1 MKKNIVTLTVIVAIG
16 LATLLVIS
24 PVWRTIFGTAV
35 EDLTQWTPAAI
46 EKNPIGYSQFVEA
59 QLKKDLKIFQ
69 ETRKALALRM
79 EILAKL
85 LIEKT
90 SELGNGETFANEFAE
105 AITDGTFPAKLHGRD
120 YTESQLRI
128 QLSLTLAQVNGLKES
143 VAEITK
149 VSVTAEKELQKLV
162 VETEKTESQIA
173 LLATRREIFRSQATS
188 AEGLEMIATVN
199 SVLEGNQILI
209 KANPVRTIDELLRDV
224 ESESTSQG
232 VTPSEIQVS
241 EFLQSFVAKK
251 SSKGDL
257 FQTKDIPLA
266 PGDKEKE

>member
-1 MKKNIVTLTVIVAIG
+1 MKKNFVTFTVIAAIG
-16 LATLLVIS
+16 LATLLIIS

-46 EKNPIGYSQFVEA
+46 EKNPIGYSQFVEV
-59 QLKKDLKIFQ
+59 QLKKDLKVFQ

-79 EILAKL
+79 ETLAKL
-85 LIEKT
+85 LSEKT
-90 SELGNGETFANEFAE
+90 KLLENGEKFADEFAE
-105 AITDGTFPAKLHGRD
+105 AITEGAFPIRLHGKD

-149 VSVTAEKELQKLV
+149 VSATAEKELQKLV

-173 LLATRREIFRSQATS
+173 LLAARREIFRSQATS
-188 AEGLEMIATVN
+188 TEGLAMIATVN

-209 KANPVRTIDELLRDV
+209 KANPVRTIDELLKDV
-224 ESESTSQG
+224 ESESPSQE
-232 VTPSEIQVS
+232 VASSETQVN
-241 EFLQSFVAKK
+241 EFLQNYVAKK

-266 PGDKEKE
+266 PGDEE